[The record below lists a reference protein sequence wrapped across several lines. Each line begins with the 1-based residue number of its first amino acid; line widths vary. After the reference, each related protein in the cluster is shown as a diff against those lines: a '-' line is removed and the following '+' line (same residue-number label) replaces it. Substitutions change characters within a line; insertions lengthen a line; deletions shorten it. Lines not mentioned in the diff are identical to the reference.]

1 MTETL
6 SLTAMLEDV
15 DQATAKTNCQKVL
28 VFTLDQE
35 QFAVDIADAKEVLEL
50 SRTTKIPYAPNFILG
65 AMNLR
70 GDILTV
76 IDIRTLI
83 GLPQARRLDEAKV
96 IVTDVTGAPVGLLAD
111 TVQGT
116 LDLSVDDIQ
125 NPLLTLEGSSMNH
138 MKGQVQLEDNI
149 LVLLDL
155 KRLLSCDDINRLR
168 GIDAN
173 T

>member
-1 MTETL
+1 MAETSLLTPILDDTEQ
-6 SLTAMLEDV
+6 SA
-15 DQATAKTNCQKVL
+15 AKLNCQKVL

-50 SRTTKIPYAPNFILG
+50 SRTTKIPYAPGFIVG

-76 IDIRTLI
+76 IDIRMLI
-83 GLPQARRLDEAKV
+83 GLPQVKRVDDAKV
-96 IVTDVTGAPVGLLAD
+96 IVTDVTGSPVGLLAD

-116 LDLSVDDIQ
+116 LDLPLDEIQ
-125 NPLLTLEGSSMNH
+125 NPLLTLEGAGVNH
-138 MKGQVQLEDNI
+138 MKGQVQLEDHI

-155 KRLLSCDDINRLR
+155 KRLLNCDEFNRLR
-168 GIDAN
+168 GFDADA
-173 T
+173 